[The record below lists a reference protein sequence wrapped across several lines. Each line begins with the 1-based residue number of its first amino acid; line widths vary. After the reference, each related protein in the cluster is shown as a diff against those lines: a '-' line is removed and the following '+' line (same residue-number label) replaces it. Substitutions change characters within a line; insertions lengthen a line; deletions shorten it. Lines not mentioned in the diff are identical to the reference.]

1 MEQDKD
7 NDELNTNQHS
17 ENIYHSDDVRWAV
30 IMKMEQDKDN
40 DELNTNQYSE
50 NIFHSDDVRAS
61 SH

>member
-1 MEQDKD
+1 
-7 NDELNTNQHS
+7 
-17 ENIYHSDDVRWAV
+17 
-30 IMKMEQDKDN
+30 MKMEQDKDN